1 MKININPMTEPVDI
15 NYFQKFLGLDYIIDR
30 IKDSN
35 FYNNIILSINDKE
48 DMNMA
53 TYCVVR
59 EEYWDLDA
67 LDETEKQLHLISPME
82 RVMFYILK
90 NGINVCNFYTCLG
103 LGWYHTSIPCNRKN
117 FSFNSIEFESYVL
130 AKNKFNQIRDN
141 VFISV
146 LQDYSYETLFI
157 EHNEPLTQEQIS
169 YLIDFQKEYLST
181 EEKFINF
188 LYASIIISRL
198 KQ

>member
-1 MKININPMTEPVDI
+1 
-15 NYFQKFLGLDYIIDR
+15 
-30 IKDSN
+30 
-35 FYNNIILSINDKE
+35 
-48 DMNMA
+48 MNMA

-67 LDETEKQLHLISPME
+67 LDEIEKQLHLISPME

-103 LGWYHTSIPCNRKN
+103 LEWYHTSIPCNRKN

-169 YLIDFQKEYLST
+169 YLIDFQKEYLRT

-188 LYASIIISRL
+188 LYASIINSRL